1 MLILACDNFLS
12 AHFLKLYTLEC
23 YCLVQLK
30 VQLSCRLYVVDVEL
44 VSLQVLLLREGLA
57 ALGANVV
64 LDVPVHRLDM
74 LLEGVGLLEGRA
86 ALLARMV
93 P

>member
-1 MLILACDNFLS
+1 M
-12 AHFLKLYTLEC
+12 
-23 YCLVQLK
+23 
-30 VQLSCRLYVVDVEL
+30 VDVEL
-44 VSLQVLLLREGLA
+44 VSLEVLLLREGLA

-86 ALLARMV
+86 TLLARMV

>member
-1 MLILACDNFLS
+1 MQMWLR
-12 AHFLKLYTLEC
+12 
-23 YCLVQLK
+23 
-30 VQLSCRLYVVDVEL
+30 RLNVVDVDL
-44 VSLQVLLLREGLA
+44 VALEVLLLREGLA

-93 P
+93 PEVGVHTLLMPLKVQKEPITGNAFIP